1 MKFGH
6 WLNSLIWIDPV
17 VILFFFT
24 ICGWLAHLTMKGF
37 RKLVKK
43 TQTSPYAEEFRTS
56 PFVFIVIA
64 IPYTIILYGLIG
76 IYFTELL
83 KSTF

>member
-6 WLNSLIWIDPV
+6 WLNSLIWIDHV

-43 TQTSPYAEEFRTS
+43 TKTSPFAEEFRTS
-56 PFVFIVIA
+56 PFVFIAIA
-64 IPYTIILYGLIG
+64 IPYTIILYRLIG
-76 IYFTELL
+76 VYLTELL